1 MRRRRDELSDR
12 SRQALDLVSTEVE
25 RLHRALEDLLEL
37 GRLDA
42 GVVRQDLAVVDLR
55 DLVDHALESSG
66 RSRDLLVPA
75 RRDPDDSGDSADPD
89 GARADAGAGGRWPSW
104 WTSSS

>member
-42 GVVRQDLAVVDLR
+42 GVVHQDLAVVDLR

-75 RRDPDDSGDSADPD
+75 
-89 GARADAGAGGRWPSW
+89 DAGDGRPTRWRR
-104 WTSSS
+104 